1 MKMLKKGQ
9 VSLGQL
15 VPIVVT
21 LAVAVLVTSLIAGV
35 IGDIRADQ
43 TANDA
48 DYNVSTQGLSGLTNL
63 ASQFPNIG
71 TVIAI
76 VIIVGLLVGA
86 FAAFRA

>member
-1 MKMLKKGQ
+1 MMNKKGQ
-9 VSLGQL
+9 VSLGQM

-35 IGDIRADQ
+35 IGDVRAGQ
-43 TANDA
+43 TANSA
-48 DYNVSTQGLSGLTNL
+48 EANVSTQGLTGLSNL
-63 ASQFPNIG
+63 AAQFPNIG

-76 VIIVGLLVGA
+76 VVIIGLLVGA